1 MRETPILTPAQQ
13 VTPVIRPLLRVQ
25 DLSVEF
31 GPKASPIRVINQ
43 VSFEVNPGGAV
54 GIVGESGSGKSI
66 TSLAIMG
73 LIPNPPG
80 RIVEGLVEFEGV
92 NLLTLPK
99 ARLPDMR
106 GRDIAMIFQEPMS
119 SLNPVMKIGDQI
131 AEAIKLHEKIS
142 REQRRDRVIELLKL
156 VGIPNPEG
164 RLGAYPHQFSGGM
177 RQRVMIAIAVACNP
191 KLLIADEPTTA
202 LDVTIQAQVLELMHK
217 IRRTLN
223 TAVLLISH
231 DLGVI
236 ADVCERVIVMYSGRV
251 VEDADVRS
259 IFRNPSHP
267 YTRGLLQSIPRLN
280 DDRTRLYQI
289 PGSVPLAG
297 TIKKGCPFFARCPD
311 RIGKCAEEMPPMF
324 IVSQSQRAACWVTAG
339 AVGGATA

>member
-1 MRETPILTPAQQ
+1 MTLKTQS
-13 VTPVIRPLLRVQ
+13 PLLRV
-25 DLSVEF
+25 DNLAVEF
-31 GPKASPIRVINQ
+31 GPKDSPIRVVNG
-43 VSFEVNPGGAV
+43 VSFEVEAGGSV

-66 TSLAIMG
+66 TSLSIMG

-80 RIVEGLVEFEGV
+80 RIAQGRIELEGV
-92 NLLTLPK
+92 NLLDLPK
-99 ARLPDMR
+99 TKLPEIR

-119 SLNPVMKIGDQI
+119 SLNPVMTIGDQI
-131 AEAIKLHEKIS
+131 GEAIKLHERMS
-142 REQRRDRVIELLKL
+142 REQRRARIIELLKL

-164 RLGAYPHQFSGGM
+164 RLDAYPHQFSGGM
-177 RQRVMIAIAVACNP
+177 RQRVMIAMAVACNP

-202 LDVTIQAQVLELMHK
+202 LDVTIQAQVLDLMAK
-217 IRRTLN
+217 VRKTLN

-236 ADVCERVIVMYSGRV
+236 AEVCDRVIVMYAGRV

-267 YTRGLLQSIPRLN
+267 YTRGLLQSIPRL
-280 DDRTRLYQI
+280 DDERSRLYQI

-297 TIKKGCPFFARCPD
+297 TVKQGCPFYARCGNRTD
-311 RIGKCAEEMPPMF
+311 RCAAEMPPMF
-324 IVSQSQRAACWVTAG
+324 TISESHKAACWVTAG
-339 AVGGATA
+339 ATA